1 MLPEAQIRVN
11 PTLGLVNLPSWFWVE
26 GYQGATFT
34 RALSLPSPPYVPMTV
49 EVRVYPQQYLWQFG
63 DGSPILQTTSLGL
76 PYPAESEVA
85 HTYRFSSLN
94 FPEGFPL
101 MLVIEWGAEY
111 RVDGGAPQAL
121 PPLRRTYLAT
131 HQVQEIQPI
140 ITNP

>member
-1 MLPEAQIRVN
+1 
-11 PTLGLVNLPSWFWVE
+11 
-26 GYQGATFT
+26 
-34 RALSLPSPPYVPMTV
+34 MTV
-49 EVRVYPQQYLWQFG
+49 EVRVYPERYLWQFG

-85 HTYRFSSLN
+85 HIYRFSSLN

-101 MLVIEWGAEY
+101 TLVIEWGAEY

-121 PPLRRTYLAT
+121 PPLQRTYLAT
-131 HQVQEIQPI
+131 HRVQEIQPI